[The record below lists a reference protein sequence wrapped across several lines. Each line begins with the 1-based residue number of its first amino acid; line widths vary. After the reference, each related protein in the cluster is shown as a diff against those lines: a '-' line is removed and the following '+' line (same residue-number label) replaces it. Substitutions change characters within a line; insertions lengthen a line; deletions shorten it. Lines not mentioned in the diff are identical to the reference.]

1 MTLTNRPAAPRRRLS
16 FRWLV
21 LTFCAVGILLAA
33 FFNLG
38 AARANLESDTA
49 GIIVPGRDGGT

>member
-1 MTLTNRPAAPRRRLS
+1 MTPTIRPAAPRRRLS

-38 AARANLESDTA
+38 AARANLESDTV
-49 GIIVPGRDGGT
+49 GIIVSGRDGGT